1 MNQRI
6 DNNLLAECLKAAMKV
21 EYISNSREL
30 KMYAYAL
37 YNAHMWARKSK
48 IKEDHPNH
56 QIDPLF
62 SINSTNILLISK
74 LQHYD

>member
-30 KMYAYAL
+30 KIVHLCSVQRSYVGE
-37 YNAHMWARKSK
+37 KSK
-48 IKEDHPNH
+48 IKEDPR
-56 QIDPLF
+56 
-62 SINSTNILLISK
+62 TTR
-74 LQHYD
+74 

>member
-1 MNQRI
+1 MNQEI

-30 KMYAYAL
+30 KITPML
-37 YNAHMWARKSK
+37 CTTLICGREKQNKRGP
-48 IKEDHPNH
+48 PNH

-62 SINSTNILLISK
+62 SIHSTNILLISK
-74 LQHYD
+74 L

>member
-1 MNQRI
+1 MNQEI

-30 KMYAYAL
+30 KMYTYAL
-37 YNAHMWARKSK
+37 YNAHMWARKANK
-48 IKEDHPNH
+48 RGPPNH

-74 LQHYD
+74 L